1 MINER
6 RTADIDVVVLCGG
19 QGKRLGAV
27 SGGRPKPMM
36 EINSRPFLDIIID
49 YAVSFGFRRF
59 VLCVGYKG
67 DSIKE
72 YYNSKRKK
80 LLEIVFSPEKKLLGT
95 AGAIKNA
102 QRQIKS
108 SPFLAL
114 NGDSLCRVDLNEFL
128 NFYLDKKA
136 LFSLVLSRDLDRND
150 CGRVGL
156 DKTGRVDSFNEKIFS
171 KSGGGLVNAGVYLLD
186 RSIFSQ
192 IPANKNCSMEYEIFP
207 RLIDRGLFGFVTDEE
222 LIDIGTPERYK
233 QARQKIKHAT

>member
-1 MINER
+1 MINK
-6 RTADIDVVVLCGG
+6 AVMGDIDVIILCGG
-19 QGKRLGAV
+19 EGKRLGAV
-27 SGGRPKPMM
+27 LAGRPKPMM
-36 EINSRPFLDIIID
+36 EIDGRPFLDIIID
-49 YAVSFGFRRF
+49 YAASFGFVRF

-67 DSIKE
+67 DSIRE
-72 YYNSKRKK
+72 YYNSKREK
-80 LLEIVFSPEKKLLGT
+80 LPEIVFSQEKKLLGT

-102 QRQIKS
+102 QGHIKS
-108 SPFLAL
+108 SPFLVL
-114 NGDSLCRVDLNEFL
+114 NGDSLCRINLNDFV
-128 NFYLDKKA
+128 NFHLDKKA

-156 DKTGRVDSFNEKIFS
+156 DETGRVGNFNEKIFS
-171 KSGGGLVNAGVYLLD
+171 KSGQGLVNAGAYLLD

-222 LIDIGTPERYK
+222 LIDIGTPERYE